1 MSDQGPSAPP
11 APVPPPLPPTPAPVP
26 ATPASAPSA
35 PSALVPPYPPA
46 RDLQKTLPGTGVLP
60 LAELG
65 TKLVDGDSVV
75 NVLRDFDLTIQ
86 RLGVAMH
93 KRLDKVD
100 LALAPSPMTMA
111 DRAKSGAVNLG
122 KYTGVAVVAAA
133 IARAVEHKYP
143 GIAEPVDAVLKALNL

>member
-26 ATPASAPSA
+26 ATPASAA
-35 PSALVPPYPPA
+35 SALDSPYPPA

-60 LAELG
+60 LGG
-65 TKLVDGDSVV
+65 TQLVDGDQVV
-75 NVLRDFDLTIQ
+75 GVLRDFDLTIQ

-100 LALAPSPMTMA
+100 AALAPSPVTMA

-122 KYTGVAVVAAA
+122 KYTGVALVAAA
-133 IARAVEHKYP
+133 LLRALEHKYP
-143 GIAEPVDAVLKALNL
+143 GAAEPIDAVLKALNL